1 MLIDTIRRHD
11 AHKLVKQISIEGMKK
26 IGKPVPPQIHSVPA
40 LLLHQ
45 GNGKAYLYGKQ
56 VFDYLLAP
64 GSGKLLTAPP
74 PAHATNAPAGSTAS
88 HEPMEPSAFVLGSSL
103 SDKFSM
109 IENSDNH
116 MDDRVYTWTK
126 VDTTENVD
134 GRGPYQEETRKK
146 QELPDIDS
154 IRAQRDLELNENYI
168 NVNALPPP
176 SFTRP

>member
-26 IGKPVPPQIHSVPA
+26 LGKPVPPQIHSVPA
-40 LLLHQ
+40 LLLQQ

-64 GSGKLLTAPP
+64 GSGKLLTAAP
-74 PAHATNAPAGSTAS
+74 PARNTAGNPSAS
-88 HEPMEPSAFVLGSSL
+88 ADPSEPSAFVLGASL
-103 SDKFSM
+103 SDRFSM
-109 IENSDNH
+109 IENADSH
-116 MDDRVYTWTK
+116 MEDRLYNWTT
-126 VDTTENVD
+126 VDTAQNVQAD

>member
-11 AHKLVKQISIEGMKK
+11 THKLVKQISIEGMKK

-40 LLLHQ
+40 LLLQQ

-64 GSGKLLTAPP
+64 GSGKLLTAQ
-74 PAHATNAPAGSTAS
+74 PARVSNPASTAS
-88 HEPMEPSAFVLGSSL
+88 QDPMEPSAFVLGSSL
-103 SDKFSM
+103 SDSFSM
-109 IENSDNH
+109 IENAENH
-116 MDDRVYTWTK
+116 MDDRLYNWTT
-126 VDTTENVD
+126 VDTVSNEKVD

-146 QELPDIDS
+146 QDLPDIDS